1 MKQQPSRL
9 KYKKNHKTGF
19 SFFFLKSYKNFL
31 PLYGRFALKSV
42 APGKLNFSQIEAG
55 RRSIRR
61 NIYKQGSLSI
71 RLFTYKSVT
80 RKPQAVRMGKG
91 KGNHSF

>member
-1 MKQQPSRL
+1 MKQQPSQL
-9 KYKKNHKTGF
+9 KYKKNHKAGF

-31 PLYGRFALKSV
+31 PLHGRFALKSIT
-42 APGKLNFSQIEAG
+42 PGKLTFPQIEAG
-55 RRSIRR
+55 RKSIRR
-61 NIYKQGSLSI
+61 NIYKRGLISI
-71 RLFTYKSVT
+71 RVFPYKSVT